1 MNTEFT
7 LPPGN
12 SISINV
18 PESQSVVSIEKAGN
32 SLSIQDGKGVSVGF
46 STPET
51 NSVSFIQP
59 QSQKVATAIQKVNSL
74 SIYPY
79 NQIPVVVQGSEA
91 YYGSFYSTAMQTS
104 VGADQ
109 LNLMSFP
116 VVDLSEQVEVVD
128 NNKLTFRKDG
138 VYNVQFSAQ
147 FDKTDSGVDHVDVWF
162 RKNGVNVPDS
172 NTRVELDKNNAKMV
186 ASWNFLFD
194 LNEDD
199 YVQICWSSEDPD
211 MRLYYEAADGIQP
224 AIPSVIV
231 TAFIINSVTA
241 GPQGPQGIQGETGPA
256 GATGPAGPAGAT
268 GAAGPQ
274 GPQGPAGPAGADGA
288 DGATGPTG
296 PAGPQGPIGLTGPQG
311 EAGVKGDKG
320 DTGNTGPAGA
330 DGKSVTSVSVTN
342 NTVTTTL
349 SDTSTVNGSF
359 SVSQTSISAPQ
370 NTKPGSGFIWNG
382 SSFQS
387 TEIVNADSESISVSL
402 PTGKSFGKYS
412 SGSVIQ
418 IGNYKSML
426 DIIRD
431 AVQDVQPP
439 TITSPLL
446 NPSTVPFNTQSGSTT
461 LQFTVGNT
469 NVPLEKTVSVTVER
483 KQGSGSY
490 SVVDTLGPYLSAST
504 NISRSYTWSLSQYST
519 DTFTYK
525 ITAYVT
531 DAPSV
536 FTTNEQIRTVSAYSL
551 PTLQSSSAAR
561 RSISTSAPESPTER
575 EVGNVTSNVTFT
587 VNHTGNAGNTGVLLT
602 KVELYRVVNNIET
615 QLNIYTLATPATTF
629 TTPSAFQ
636 DTNVPADATSI
647 LYRVKTY
654 DQRSGTNVA
663 SSLNLPVVN
672 AKLLPYKFGAHPNPL
687 PSTDAEAT
695 IIYNG
700 ILGTTPETTN
710 MLRDPSSYS
719 FGSGWMVAGTTQ
731 TNNPSNYTYILYPF
745 AGTAI
750 TSILQ
755 GATEVLSDFDVISTL
770 NVTTQFGRVVRYRI
784 YKTKSP
790 GAFANEVGITI
801 K

>member
-18 PESQSVVSIEKAGN
+18 PESQSIVSIEKAGN

-59 QSQKVATAIQKVNSL
+59 QSQKVSTVVQRANSL

-79 NQIPVVVQGSEA
+79 NQIPVVIQGSEA
-91 YYGSFYSTAMQTS
+91 YYGSFYNSSSQAISAVNIPQAINFNGTYTSNGIAIQDNSKIVISNPGTYTLTCVLQVTNSSSAVHESEFWIKLNGNDYPNSTVHTTQEPRKNSNSPSEAAVNITFVGTSTAANDYIEIYWKSDSTS
-104 VGADQ
+104 ISLQAIAANNIPAAPSAICGIT
-109 LNLMSFP
+109 
-116 VVDLSEQVEVVD
+116 QVA
-128 NNKLTFRKDG
+128 
-138 VYNVQFSAQ
+138 SAQ
-147 FDKTDSGVDHVDVWF
+147 AG
-162 RKNGVNVPDS
+162 P
-172 NTRVELDKNNAKMV
+172 
-186 ASWNFLFD
+186 
-194 LNEDD
+194 
-199 YVQICWSSEDPD
+199 
-211 MRLYYEAADGIQP
+211 
-224 AIPSVIV
+224 
-231 TAFIINSVTA
+231 A
-241 GPQGPQGIQGETGPA
+241 GPQGPQGPQGEPGIA
-256 GATGPAGPAGAT
+256 GPAGPAGSN
-268 GAAGPQ
+268 GAP

-288 DGATGPTG
+288 DGADGAVGPVGPVGPPGIQGVQGEKGEKGDDGAPG
-296 PAGPQGPIGLTGPQG
+296 PAGT
-311 EAGVKGDKG
+311 
-320 DTGNTGPAGA
+320 
-330 DGKSVTSVSVTN
+330 DGKSITGVSVTN

-349 SDTSTVNGSF
+349 SDTSTVSGSF

-382 SSFQS
+382 SSFES

-490 SVVDTLGPYLSAST
+490 SVVDTLGPYSAAST
-504 NISRSYTWSLSQYST
+504 NIIRSYTWLLSQYST

-551 PTLQSSSAAR
+551 PTLQSSLAAR
-561 RSISTSAPESPTER
+561 RSFSTSAPESQTER

-602 KVELYRVVNNIET
+602 EVKLYRVVNSVET
-615 QLNIYTLATPATTF
+615 LLNTYTLATPATTF
-629 TTPSAFQ
+629 TTPSAFE
-636 DTNVPADATSI
+636 DTNVPVNATSI
-647 LYRVKTY
+647 LYKVKTY
-654 DQRSGTNVA
+654 DQKNGTNVA
-663 SSLNLPVVN
+663 SSLDFTVIN
-672 AKLLPYKFGAHPNPL
+672 AKRLPYKFGAHQNPL
-687 PSTDAEAT
+687 PSTNDQAT
-695 IIYNG
+695 TIYNG
-700 ILGTTPETTN
+700 ILGTTLETTN
-710 MLRDPSSYS
+710 VLRDPSSYS

-745 AGTAI
+745 AETAI

-755 GATEVLSDFDVISTL
+755 GATEVLSDFDAISTL
-770 NVTTQFGRVVRYRI
+770 SVTTQFGRVVQYRI